1 MASVNK
7 VFLIGHV
14 GKDPEIINT
23 AGGNTIAKFSL
34 ATSEKYN
41 GEEKTQWHRIVV
53 FGKLTEIV
61 AQYIKKG
68 SQVYLEGKID
78 YQQWESEGVTKYA
91 TDIVVFQM
99 QMLGAKGQ
107 TDKPAQGSEQAQT
120 APIPGPA
127 YGAGEADDDI
137 PF

>member
-107 TDKPAQGSEQAQT
+107 TDKPAPAKTPAREYQAPPPSEQDT
-120 APIPGPA
+120 
-127 YGAGEADDDI
+127 DDI